1 MNATEV
7 SDGSLV
13 IRELS
18 VAYGRSVVA
27 LQRVCL
33 TVPTGS
39 VVTLLGANGAG
50 KSTLLRAVSGTLP
63 LHKGSVESGSIT
75 FGGTVLT
82 GKDSGA
88 PVRAGVVQVPE
99 GRRVFAGMSV
109 AENLRAGELGAPRQ
123 PRAAVAARRDRVFA
137 LFPVLAD
144 RRHQAAG
151 LLSGG
156 EQQMLALGRALMADP
171 RLLLLDEPSLGL
183 APQIVERVGETIKQI
198 NQLGVGVLLVEQN
211 AALALELSDYAYVLE
226 VGQIRLAGPARELAS
241 SDEVRQLYLGEI
253 PAEPVGAAAA
263 SDRPL
268 LTRWAG

>member
-1 MNATEV
+1 MPE
-7 SDGSLV
+7 SSLV
-13 IRELS
+13 VRGLT
-18 VAYGRSVVA
+18 VTYGRSVQA
-27 LQRVCL
+27 LRDVSL
-33 TVPTGS
+33 EVPAGS

-63 LHKGSVESGSIT
+63 LHTGTVDAGSIT
-75 FGGTVLT
+75 FGDSVLS
-82 GKDSGA
+82 GKDSSA

-99 GRRVFAGMSV
+99 GRRVFANMSV
-109 AENLRAGELGAPRQ
+109 AENLRAGELGAPKRS
-123 PRAAVAARRDRVFA
+123 RAAVAATRERVFS

-183 APQIVERVGETIKQI
+183 APQVVARVGETIRHI
-198 NQLGVGVLLVEQN
+198 NHLGVAILLVEQN
-211 AALALELSDYAYVLE
+211 AALALVLADYAYVLE
-226 VGQIRLAGPARELAS
+226 VGHVRLQGSSQELAV

-253 PAEPVGAAAA
+253 PGEPATAYTAN
-263 SDRPL
+263 RPV